1 MMTCRPFLSETR
13 PVSSTLKLQ
22 RRGQG
27 LWRELSVTTRSCMT
41 AKLILRISMTQ
52 EVNFHVVAMFIIR
65 FENFLGGFGIGNGT
79 IYWYQLN
86 KREKC
91 CLLSDALYGFF
102 LLNLWHLQVSHL
114 ALFLENS
121 GQW

>member
-13 PVSSTLKLQ
+13 PVSSTLRLQ

-65 FENFLGGFGIGNGT
+65 FDNPFFENFLFLFW
-79 IYWYQLN
+79 YWEWYH
-86 KREKC
+86 
-91 CLLSDALYGFF
+91 LL
-102 LLNLWHLQVSHL
+102 VPVK
-114 ALFLENS
+114 
-121 GQW
+121 